1 MVNCVLRCLPTT
13 KMSALINRQSALV
26 DRQVHYVGTFNDG
39 TVFDSSRELGEPYE
53 FLVGSTRVVPG
64 FSDAVAGL
72 SVGQSR
78 RQTLTP
84 ADAYGASLTSIL
96 DVAA

>member
-1 MVNCVLRCLPTT
+1 MLVLL
-13 KMSALINRQSALV
+13 
-26 DRQVHYVGTFNDG
+26 DRQVHYVGSFDDC

-53 FLVGSTRVVPG
+53 FLVGSTRVAPG

-84 ADAYGASLTSIL
+84 ADAYGARSRGRASRFCNRR
-96 DVAA
+96 AAVCWQSR